1 MLRAN
6 RSALRQVKQAAGS
19 LKATRSLTTKA
30 PPSGKAPTP
39 SAPNIAGSSPP
50 SGASAAAGAKPTPL
64 PASSSSES
72 GSVLPKLLLLTSLTA
87 PAGVAVYVKQNPQ
100 WNPEIVRENENW
112 IKFRELVLGK
122 EKPAPKAA
130 PAVVKKPAT
139 PAASKPVKPTPSP
152 KEPTKSADELSAV
165 ISKGQQKETKKPA
178 EKSLHFEDE
187 KPKSMEKVE
196 TKATKPKEAPV
207 VKDKTEKKAVATEK
221 KAVATEKPAAPAQ
234 KKAATEPAA
243 KKKAEPVVPEKT
255 LAEKKMEEANAKERA
270 EIAKLASAAST
281 AVLSDKVGQQIQ
293 STTVTSRFLFGGLI
307 CMCGDL
313 TAVCL

>member
-19 LKATRSLTTKA
+19 LKATRSVTTKA
-30 PPSGKAPTP
+30 PPSGKATAP
-39 SAPNIAGSSPP
+39 SAPNTAGSSPP

-64 PASSSSES
+64 PASSSSEG
-72 GSVLPKLLLLTSLTA
+72 GSVVPKLLLLTALTA

-122 EKPAPKAA
+122 EKPAPKAT
-130 PAVVKKPAT
+130 PAVVTKPVA
-139 PAASKPVKPTPSP
+139 PVAAKSVKPTPAP
-152 KEPTKSADELSAV
+152 KELTKSADELSAV
-165 ISKGQQKETKKPA
+165 ISKGQEKEAKKETKKPA

-187 KPKSMEKVE
+187 KSKSVEKVE
-196 TKATKPKEAPV
+196 AKVTKPKEAPV
-207 VKDKTEKKAVATEK
+207 VKTEKKAVVAEK
-221 KAVATEKPAAPAQ
+221 KPAPAPVQ
-234 KKAATEPAA
+234 KKTAAAEPAA
-243 KKKAEPVVPEKT
+243 KKAEAVVPEKT
-255 LAEKKMEEANAKERA
+255 LAEKKVDEANAKERA

-293 STTVTSRFLFGGLI
+293 STTVTTRLRF
-307 CMCGDL
+307 DR
-313 TAVCL
+313 TDV